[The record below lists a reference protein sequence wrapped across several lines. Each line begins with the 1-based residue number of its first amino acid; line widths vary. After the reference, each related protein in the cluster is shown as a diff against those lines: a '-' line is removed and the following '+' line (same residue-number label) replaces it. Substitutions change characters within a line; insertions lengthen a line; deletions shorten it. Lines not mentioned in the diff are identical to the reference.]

1 MKRTIRFYGIIF
13 LVLMMASCTGSKK
26 VSQAPS
32 PAPLPDDRAPEAPT
46 VPDEPAVDAS
56 HPEALPMFT
65 APEREMRGVWIASV
79 ANIDWPT
86 ASTDS
91 FEQQQR
97 DFIKILDFY
106 KQRNFNAVFV
116 QIRAAGDAFYPSKLA
131 PWSRY
136 LTGKEGKA
144 PATVMDPL
152 KWMVQAAHERGMEFH
167 AWLNPYRA
175 SFNLNVDELSP
186 AHDYYQHPEWM
197 VKYGSK
203 LYYNPGLPA
212 VRTHLTEIV
221 KEVTRN
227 YDVDG
232 IHFDDYF
239 YPYKINGIEFDDKK
253 AFKKYNN
260 DLSLADWR
268 RSNVDQLIQA
278 VSSVIKDE
286 KPWVQFGVSPF
297 GVWRNASVDPRG
309 SATKAG
315 HTNYDDLYADPM
327 VWMKNGWVDYIAPQI
342 YWSLDFPA
350 ASYKTLIKWWS
361 DNAHGTKIYVGNASY
376 KIRSDADNSWDSSF
390 EIPNQVALARNTPGI
405 KGNVFFRA
413 KSMMGN
419 NRDVAN
425 LLLQNNYTTPV
436 LTPALQVSSGI
447 MQNLLPAVESFH
459 LADRGLQLK
468 ITNAY
473 LSEAV
478 VLFGLS
484 PNGKWEL
491 IESQR
496 TSASFDGETFAF
508 DSFMIQNYPYL
519 AVGLMGNYGE
529 MSQMK
534 VWKP

>member
-1 MKRTIRFYGIIF
+1 MKSTIWFYGIIA
-13 LVLMMASCTGSKK
+13 LVLLMASCAGSKK
-26 VSQAPS
+26 VSKAPS
-32 PAPLPDDRAPEAPT
+32 PAPLPNDKAPEVPT
-46 VPDEPAVDAS
+46 VPDEKTVDAPQ
-56 HPEALPMFT
+56 PETLPMFV
-65 APEREMRGVWIASV
+65 APEREMRGVWIATV
-79 ANIDWPT
+79 ANIDWPSS
-86 ASTDS
+86 STDS

-97 DFIKILDFY
+97 DFIQILDFY

-136 LTGKEGKA
+136 LTGKEGKE
-144 PATVMDPL
+144 PATVIDPL
-152 KWMVQAAHERGMEFH
+152 KWMVQAVHERGMEFH

-186 AHDYYQHPEWM
+186 SHDYYRHPEWM
-197 VKYGSK
+197 VKYGTK

-212 VRTHLTEIV
+212 VREHLVEVV

-239 YPYKINGIEFDDKK
+239 YPYKIKGVEFDDKS
-253 AFKKYNN
+253 AFQKYSNS
-260 DLSLADWR
+260 LSLADWR
-268 RSNVDQLIQA
+268 RTNVDQLIRN
-278 VSSVIKDE
+278 VSETIKDE

-309 SATKAG
+309 SNTRAG
-315 HTNYDDLYADPM
+315 HTNYDDLYADPL

-361 DNAHGTKIYVGNASY
+361 DNAYNTKVYVGNASY
-376 KIRSDADNSWDSSF
+376 KIRSDADESWNSSF
-390 EIPNQVALARNTPGI
+390 EIPNQVALGRNIPGI

-425 LLLQNNYTTPV
+425 LLLQNNYINPV
-436 LTPALQVSSGI
+436 LTPALQVSSGV
-447 MQNLLPAVESFH
+447 MRDLVPEVESSH

-484 PNGKWEL
+484 PSGKWEL
-491 IESQR
+491 VESQR
-496 TSASFDGETFAF
+496 TSTSIDGETFAF
-508 DSFMIQNYPYL
+508 DSFMIQNYQYL
-519 AVGLMGNYGE
+519 AVGFMGNYGE
-529 MSQMK
+529 LSQMN